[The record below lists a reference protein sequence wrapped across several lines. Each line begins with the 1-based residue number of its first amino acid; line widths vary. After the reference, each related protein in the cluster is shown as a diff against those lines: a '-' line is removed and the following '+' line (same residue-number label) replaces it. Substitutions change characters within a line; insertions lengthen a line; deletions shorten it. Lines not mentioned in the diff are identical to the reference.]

1 MTALDAARDYLR
13 RGWAP
18 IPVPFRSKN
27 PRRRGWQNLRLAET
41 DLERHFNCRPQN
53 IGVLLG
59 EPSGWLVDVDI
70 DNRRCAELAGEHLP
84 PTAVFGRASKPRS
97 HWLYQVTAPIKSTT
111 HTSKTEGH
119 LIQIRGTGMQTVF
132 PPSTH
137 ESGEPIT
144 WEVEGAEPAEIDPE
158 ELLLAVEG
166 LANRVLEELGER
178 PPQRQTE
185 KGRRSK
191 AVAAIKKIDLPD
203 HADGSEEGRRSKA
216 VAAMKKIAHADHAD
230 GSRRLLLA
238 ARQVVRYDLSDA
250 EGIEAIRE
258 YAREKPFP
266 RAWTDEQ
273 IIARIRDAEK
283 RVTRGEALNRGTEK
297 KAATRGEAPNRGTR
311 AVNEIHVAGESLT
324 DLGNAERLVKLFG
337 ADLRYVPAW
346 GKWLIYTGKRWEVDE
361 IGQIH
366 QRAKETVRRILADAA
381 NEPDDEAR
389 RRLVKF
395 ALACESDSRLRAMVA
410 RAQSEPGIPVTP
422 AMLNADDW
430 VLNVENGTLD
440 LRTGEL
446 REHRREDLIT
456 RMAPVRYVEGQEHP
470 VWSKLLS
477 DATGGNREVAEF
489 LQRAVGYSLTGSTAE
504 EKLFFV
510 HGPGAAGKST
520 FIEALKSALGDYAMT
535 ADFETFLDRPGAGG
549 IRNDIARL
557 DGARFV
563 SSVEVSDGRQ
573 LAQGLVKMLTGGD
586 TITARYLYQEAF
598 QFLPRFKLWLAAN
611 HAPRADDTDDALWR
625 RIVRI
630 PFEHV
635 VPKEQRD
642 PRVKETLRNDP
653 AARAAILAWAVQGC
667 LTWQKEGLR
676 VPECLEAA
684 TEAYRQDQDPLRDF
698 FTERCVFGE
707 GWVTRGSLLRTAYL
721 QYAED
726 VGIRSPLHPRAFA
739 ERLKA
744 KGCVLGHDRSG
755 SYWAGIGLVPV

>member
-1 MTALDAARDYLR
+1 MTALNAARDYLR

-18 IPVPFRSKN
+18 IPIPFRSKN
-27 PRRRGWQNLRLAET
+27 PGFAGWQKLRLAET

-53 IGVLLG
+53 VGVLLG
-59 EPSGWLVDVDI
+59 EPSGWLVDIDI

-84 PTAVFGRASKPRS
+84 PTAVFGRASNPRS
-97 HWLYQVTAPIKSTT
+97 HWLYRVTAPIKTT
-111 HTSKTEGH
+111 TYTSKAGH
-119 LIQIRGTGMQTVF
+119 LIQIRGTGTQTVF

-158 ELLLAVEG
+158 ELLMAVEG

-178 PPQRQTE
+178 PPQRQAE
-185 KGRRSK
+185 MS
-191 AVAAIKKIDLPD
+191 
-203 HADGSEEGRRSKA
+203 RRSKA
-216 VAAMKKIAHADHAD
+216 VAAMKKIDLPDHSD

-238 ARQVVRYDLSDA
+238 ARQVVRYDLTEA

-283 RVTRGEALNRGTEK
+283 RATRGEALNRGTEK
-297 KAATRGEAPNRGTR
+297 KATRGEALNRGTR
-311 AVNEIHVAGESLT
+311 AVNEIHVAGEPLT

-395 ALACESDSRLRAMVA
+395 ALACESDSRLRAMVS

-430 VLNVENGTLD
+430 VLNVENGTID

-470 VWSKLLS
+470 VWSKLLA

-520 FIEALKSALGDYAMT
+520 FIEALKSALGDYAVT
-535 ADFETFLDRPGAGG
+535 ADFESFLDRPGAGG

-563 SSVEVSDGRQ
+563 SSVELSDGRQ

-653 AARAAILAWAVQGC
+653 EARAAILAWAVRGC
-667 LTWQKEGLR
+667 LAWQEEGLR

-707 GWVTRGSLLRTAYL
+707 GWETRGNMLRTAYL
-721 QYAED
+721 QYAEE
-726 VGIRSPLHPRAFA
+726 VGIRRPLHPQEFA

-744 KGCVLGHDRSG
+744 KGCVRGRDKYG